1 MKFIVVSHCI
11 NNSEEHLLK
20 SPARA
25 LLLPHCVFV
34 SLCLFFPSESNLLT
48 SHPEGIKVSS
58 TLSTFIKDSGIST
71 VVSLLPG

>member
-11 NNSEEHLLK
+11 NNSEEHLLR

-25 LLLPHCVFV
+25 LLPHRVFV